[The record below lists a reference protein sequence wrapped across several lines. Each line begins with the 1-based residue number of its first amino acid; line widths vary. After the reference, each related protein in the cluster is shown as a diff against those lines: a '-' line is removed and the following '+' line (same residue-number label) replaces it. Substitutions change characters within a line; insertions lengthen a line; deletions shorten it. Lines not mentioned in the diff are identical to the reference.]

1 MKLDLNFDHF
11 SLEPVSLIQNLS
23 AGRMDHQHL
32 HPALFIFQLKQ
43 LKLEKVI
50 DLLPKFTQ

>member
-23 AGRMDHQHL
+23 AGRMDLQHL